1 MVEYNLAAVQRFC
14 IHPRKQS
21 VRTRAYAAHPSQ
33 AYDMKQP
40 SNDQSAT
47 PKATLLLS
55 RPITMSLHCRL
66 VGNAC
71 SRAREFFTT
80 VTRYALRKK
89 FVSASIPGTYLKNAK
104 IASILDFHVIIRRTR
119 RRKSIQFSPD
129 QKFFTPC
136 KAFHSRFSRQK
147 NFLPLFKRRN
157 ATLANWPCV
166 MPGRKCNSSIGT
178 YKTRIVPR
186 CTSSVPRNERFL
198 RRLSTPHSPG
208 NRPRFIPIN
217 RIPKLISPFCHNFF
231 DTRSRNCETSVTQN
245 SLRSKKAS
253 RLIRYNHA

>member
-80 VTRYALRKK
+80 VTRYALRKN

-119 RRKSIQFSPD
+119 RVNPSNSAPIR
-129 QKFFTPC
+129 
-136 KAFHSRFSRQK
+136 
-147 NFLPLFKRRN
+147 NFLLVVKPSIHDFH
-157 ATLANWPCV
+157 A
-166 MPGRKCNSSIGT
+166 RK
-178 YKTRIVPR
+178 
-186 CTSSVPRNERFL
+186 TSCLSLSAET
-198 RRLSTPHSPG
+198 RLSQTGHVLCQG
-208 NRPRFIPIN
+208 
-217 RIPKLISPFCHNFF
+217 
-231 DTRSRNCETSVTQN
+231 ESVTQV
-245 SLRSKKAS
+245 SERTKPALYRAVPHLYRETKDFCGDFPHHILQAIGPAS
-253 RLIRYNHA
+253 FP